1 VKSVLRIAIGFA
13 VFAGGLTFL
22 VYGIAQ
28 AIDNGSCG
36 TNSSGYSA
44 GPPCP
49 SGFGPMIALMVLGTF
64 VGLIGMGIAAA
75 GARGIARFITALA
88 VAVVAGVVF
97 GIVDLH
103 ADDTRPGLEI
113 VAAVVAP
120 LLLFTLPGVGRPSPA
135 GRSTAKVTSPPV
147 TFATPPRTATSN
159 ASAEAIA
166 TRLRQ
171 LDQLRDSGLLDE
183 AAYKERRTQ
192 ILAEL

>member
-1 VKSVLRIAIGFA
+1 VKTVLRLAIGVA
-13 VFAGGLTFL
+13 AFAGGLTFL

-36 TNSSGYSA
+36 TDSNGYSV

-64 VGLIGMGIAAA
+64 VGLIGLGIAAG
-75 GARGIARFITALA
+75 GARGIGRFITALA

-113 VAAVVAP
+113 VVAVVAP

-135 GRSTAKVTSPPV
+135 GRSTAKAKAPPL
-147 TFATPPRTATSN
+147 TFATPPPNATST
-159 ASAEAIA
+159 ASAEDIA
-166 TRLRQ
+166 SRLRQ

>member
-1 VKSVLRIAIGFA
+1 MKTVLRLAIGFA

-36 TNSSGYSA
+36 TSSNGYSA

-49 SGFGPMIALMVLGTF
+49 SGFGPMILLMVLGTF
-64 VGLIGMGIAAA
+64 AALVGVGLAAG
-75 GARGIARFITALA
+75 GARGVARFVAAGT
-88 VAVVAGVVF
+88 VAVLAGVVL

-113 VAAVVAP
+113 VVAVVAP
-120 LLLFTLPGVGRPSPA
+120 LLVLTLPGVSRPPRARAA
-135 GRSTAKVTSPPV
+135 GAPV
-147 TFATPPRTATSN
+147 TEPPAARTTT
-159 ASAEAIA
+159 ASAEDIA

-183 AAYKERRTQ
+183 AAYKERRDQ